1 MIRLTRHYEFAAAH
15 LLIHPDLSDAENRRI
30 YGKCANPNG
39 HGHDYG
45 VDVTVSGPVHP
56 ESGRIV
62 DLEALDA
69 IVEDEVLSRFARR
82 TLNDDEAFRRLVPT
96 AENIARV
103 IYEKLAPAIAERS
116 SAELVRVD
124 VRETGK
130 NTFAYGAIQ

>member
-1 MIRLTRHYEFAAAH
+1 
-15 LLIHPDLSDAENRRI
+15 LLELAPLQQVADQAIAF
-30 YGKCANPNG
+30 
-39 HGHDYG
+39 
-45 VDVTVSGPVHP
+45 
-56 ESGRIV
+56 RIV